1 MKPKPTEIKIPLG
14 LNLFGISPE
23 NASIA
28 RANLFT
34 QIHEIVFHGK
44 GGYDWNT
51 IYNMPRWLRLF
62 TFNKINEFYQKENEA
77 HENASKGGSNKST
90 LIDPS
95 GQINRENWSS
105 VPQKIT
111 PGAKTKPQTKY
122 K

>member
-1 MKPKPTEIKIPLG
+1 LG
-14 LNLFGISPE
+14 LSFFGLTS
-23 NASIA
+23 NTASIA

-51 IYNMPRWLRLF
+51 VYNMPRWLRLF
-62 TFNKINEFYQKENEA
+62 TFNKINDFYQKQNEA
-77 HENASKGGSNKST
+77 NENASKGGSNKST

-95 GQINRENWSS
+95 GQVHRENWSS